1 MLSERHSKKS
11 YFKESC
17 SKERERPRD
26 RILLRL
32 LLRYTEEIIAVAAVS
47 AVATVATVATAA
59 VKGLWLATVHWPS
72 LGAKGFPLGRN
83 LPHFVEAPAVQPWI
97 RSPC

>member
-1 MLSERHSKKS
+1 MLSERRSKKS

-17 SKERERPRD
+17 SKEKERPQD
-26 RILLRL
+26 RILLRPFL
-32 LLRYTEEIIAVAAVS
+32 LCTEEIIAVAAVT

-59 VKGLWLATVHWPS
+59 VKGLWLATAHRPS
-72 LGAKGFPLGRN
+72 LGARGFSLGRN
-83 LPHFVEAPAVQPWI
+83 LPHFVEAPAAQPWN